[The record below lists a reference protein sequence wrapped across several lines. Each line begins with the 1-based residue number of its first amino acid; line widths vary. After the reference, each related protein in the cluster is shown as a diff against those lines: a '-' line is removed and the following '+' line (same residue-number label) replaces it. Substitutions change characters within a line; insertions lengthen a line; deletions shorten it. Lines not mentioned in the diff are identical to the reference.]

1 MKEHAELA
9 TFLAWI
15 DAMKAGL
22 RGSTTFVGDTTTA
35 PFHLLDLGSPVDA
48 SGIPQ
53 PRRTSSRTDKPATL
67 GAAGENAG
75 MSAESSTQTT
85 ASSEEAGR

>member
-1 MKEHAELA
+1 
-9 TFLAWI
+9 
-15 DAMKAGL
+15 
-22 RGSTTFVGDTTTA
+22 
-35 PFHLLDLGSPVDA
+35 LLDLGSPVDA

-75 MSAESSTQTT
+75 MSAESAVET
-85 ASSEEAGR
+85 AAQNKTSSEEAGR

>member
-1 MKEHAELA
+1 
-9 TFLAWI
+9 
-15 DAMKAGL
+15 MKAGL

-67 GAAGENAG
+67 GSAGEGAAI
-75 MSAESSTQTT
+75 STESSTQTT
-85 ASSEEAGR
+85 AQTTASTEDAGR